1 MKVKVHEKL
10 RVCEALQ
17 ENQNGMGVVL
27 NFLPDGFKCVALE
40 RNTNFGSGFFV
51 SSVARLIIYEDKTE
65 IGGSFGK
72 QGGKVIWEFL
82 KEKEKNSNKSD
93 E

>member
-10 RVCEALQ
+10 QVCEALQ
-17 ENQNGMGVVL
+17 ENQDGIGVVL

-40 RNTNFGSGFFV
+40 RNTEFGGFFV
-51 SSVARLIIYEDKTE
+51 SSVARLIIYGDKTE
-65 IGGSFGK
+65 IAGSFGK
-72 QGGKVIWEFL
+72 QGGKMIWEFL
-82 KEKEKNSNKSD
+82 KESKEDGDKSD